1 MTSVTMSSSTNV
13 KMISS
18 RSFISLALCQY
29 HVKLNVTNLVMKKIC
44 QSEILFRSLRN
55 CDASLLEGHSI
66 YVNAQLI
73 ACYAQLSQ
81 FRIVKDAFVEGYSFY
96 GLSAPSNID
105 YNGGVPSRQVQ

>member
-1 MTSVTMSSSTNV
+1 MGSSINV
-13 KMISS
+13 KMIISS

-66 YVNAQLI
+66 HVIAQLI
-73 ACYAQLSQ
+73 ACNAQLS
-81 FRIVKDAFVEGYSFY
+81 
-96 GLSAPSNID
+96 LLTT
-105 YNGGVPSRQVQ
+105 

>member
-1 MTSVTMSSSTNV
+1 MGSSINV
-13 KMISS
+13 KMIISS